1 MNTQASFPT
10 ETMCTCGYL
19 TSSPKGLSPHRNT
32 ELTHQ
37 IGSLL
42 VALGNIFEAVPLL
55 RIHLNPGTSQLLI
68 SIGRKLLR
76 SSGKSTRMYS

>member
-1 MNTQASFPT
+1 MNTQISFPT

-19 TSSPKGLSPHRNT
+19 TGSPKSLSPHRNT

-37 IGSLL
+37 ICSLL

-55 RIHLNPGTSQLLI
+55 RVNLNPGTAQLLI

-76 SSGKSTRMYS
+76 SSGNSARMYN